1 MCNKIRTL
9 SLIILMFFFMP
20 SIFAQGFWQRLGQA
34 AASVLTGAA
43 ENYVGS
49 TLNDKDREAWN
60 EISND
65 INNGLGLDNNY
76 VNVGNKLQ
84 EGKTTDAVV
93 NMGVTAAS
101 NSGNQ
106 TLITVSKTVQAQ
118 NDYVNN
124 VSSGM
129 DQKTAQDA
137 AARQISDALLDDME
151 ERERIA
157 AEKRRQE
164 RVAAERR
171 NEYNSSNTYTT
182 SSSTSSNTQYSTPN
196 RSDSKEM
203 ASANTVE
210 VFTVEEPEF
219 PGGPEALN
227 SFLAKE
233 IQYPEVARSNGI
245 EGTVLVK
252 FEVEEDGRV
261 SNAKVIV
268 PLFPDCDKEAV
279 RGVMAMPKWKPGT
292 SMGKP
297 VRCVY
302 QIPILFN
309 MPKIQPTFN
318 YKAEEC
324 QNQIK
329 EYQQLINS
337 GISSEFL
344 QYREENMILLY
355 QSLTD
360 EYRNQTEEYQQ
371 LINNGISSEFLKY
384 REETLNNMY
393 KSIVELTQQL
403 NEILQ
408 NK

>member
-1 MCNKIRTL
+1 
-9 SLIILMFFFMP
+9 MFGFMP
-20 SIFAQGFWQRLGQA
+20 SILAQGFWQRLGRA
-34 AASVLTGAA
+34 VVSVATGAA

-49 TLNDKDREAWN
+49 SLNDKDKEAWN

-76 VNVGNKLQ
+76 VNAGNKLQ
-84 EGKTTDAVV
+84 QGKTTDAVV

-164 RVAAERR
+164 RIATEKR
-171 NEYNSSNTYTT
+171 NEYNSSSNTYTV
-182 SSSTSSNTQYSTPN
+182 SSSTSSNTQYNAPN
-196 RSDSKEM
+196 RTESKEIS
-203 ASANTVE
+203 SANTYSNIPQNDYRDKQDE
-210 VFTVEEPEF
+210 
-219 PGGPEALN
+219 L
-227 SFLAKE
+227 LAKIGDLTKE
-233 IQYPEVARSNGI
+233 YNDKKEEYQQLINSGVSSEFLTYREGQLRNLYQRI
-245 EGTVLVK
+245 EELKRLTEK
-252 FEVEEDGRV
+252 NQ
-261 SNAKVIV
+261 NAT
-268 PLFPDCDKEAV
+268 KESSDFQ
-279 RGVMAMPKWKPGT
+279 
-292 SMGKP
+292 SM
-297 VRCVY
+297 
-302 QIPILFN
+302 
-309 MPKIQPTFN
+309 IQPTFN
-318 YKAEEC
+318 DKAEEC

-344 QYREENMILLY
+344 QHREENMILLY
-355 QSLTD
+355 QSLTE

-371 LINNGISSEFLKY
+371 LINNGIASEFLKY

-403 NEILQ
+403 NEVLQ